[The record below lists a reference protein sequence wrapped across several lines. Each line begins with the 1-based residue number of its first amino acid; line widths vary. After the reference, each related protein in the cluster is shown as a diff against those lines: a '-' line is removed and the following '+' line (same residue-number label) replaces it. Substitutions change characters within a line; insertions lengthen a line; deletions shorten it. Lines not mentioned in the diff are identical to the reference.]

1 MLNGID
7 ALNKIF
13 TKYKNIELRTEK
25 DESYSK
31 KIDNILNNIENRKY
45 IENYDI
51 VEEIVKRYETS
62 EMDLKLLEC
71 MLNVNRYNIYIM
83 NKNLKFVEP
92 DLNKNIEFNEVK
104 IDVKDVLNYLEVD
117 IEDLNSDL
125 ISDLE
130 KYIDKD
136 KFIELATYLKGSQD
150 IEHIIYDKL
159 NKDELVSLI
168 LNSNIDLIKEV
179 ISKFKKEECNLS
191 KIISII
197 PSIFVKDLVSKKCKY
212 NIMCN
217 YDIFMENCSL
227 LEKYKIPFRLMLNYP
242 IFFINDN
249 KHFLEEL
256 DERNLNVY
264 NIICYT
270 GNISVL
276 RKDII
281 LKNIDLLKFHKIELT
296 DDNNNNGYTILG
308 MEHLDDRIDY
318 LIEQG
323 KWNISLGEKHDNI
336 DLVRALIIKDDYIK
350 WKNKEVKDIELND
363 NFLNKILTE
372 EDIKKLYEKH
382 ELLTLLDKKYKK
394 DNNYNINDVI
404 ISKHRLLSNMNN
416 YIGSGNQIKESLG
429 YKSTHSNEKIENI
442 YKIIMEMDK

>member
-1 MLNGID
+1 MLNGIET
-7 ALNKIF
+7 LNETF

-25 DESYSK
+25 DESYLK

-117 IEDLNSDL
+117 IEELNSDL

-136 KFIELATYLKGSQD
+136 KFIDLATYLKGSQD

-168 LNSNIDLIKEV
+168 LNSNIDIIKEV

-197 PSIFVKDLVSKKCKY
+197 PSIFVKDLVNEKCKY
-212 NIMCN
+212 SIMCN

-227 LEKYKIPFRLMLNYP
+227 LEKYKIPFKLMLNYP

-249 KHFLEEL
+249 KLFLEEL
-256 DERNLNVY
+256 EERNLNVY

-318 LIEQG
+318 LIEQE
-323 KWNISLGEKHDNI
+323 KWNINLGEKHDNI

-382 ELLTLLDKKYKK
+382 KLLTLLDEKYTK

-416 YIGSGNQIKESLG
+416 YIGSGNQIKDSLI
-429 YKSTHSNEKIENI
+429 YKSIHSAEKIENI